1 MSKITVDTI
10 EPSTGTTVT
19 LGGSG
24 DTLSVPSGVTLDVA
38 SGGTITNSGTASG
51 FGLFSSYA
59 VIADQKSQNTHGGTF
74 TAGAWQTRDLNTE
87 VFDPDSIVSISTN
100 AFTLAAGTYFIRWQA
115 PAGNCN
121 YHQSRLYNSS
131 DSSVVAVG
139 SSEMAH
145 SSYSVTN
152 KSFGSC
158 RVTIAA
164 SKAFIIQH
172 QCSTTANSE
181 GFGRAENFGTEQYT
195 TIEIFKEA

>member
-1 MSKITVDTI
+1 MSKITVDAV
-10 EPSTGTTVT
+10 EPSTGTSLT
-19 LGGSG
+19 LGASG
-24 DTLSVPSGVTLDVA
+24 DTITVPSGA
-38 SGGTITNSGTASG
+38 TITNSGTASG
-51 FGLFSSYA
+51 FGLFSSFA

-74 TAGAWQTRDLNTE
+74 TTGSWQTRDLNTE

-145 SSYSVTN
+145 SSYAVTN

-172 QCSTTANSE
+172 QCSTTASSE
-181 GFGRAENFGTEQYT
+181 GFGRAANFGTEQYT
-195 TIEIFKEA
+195 TVEIFKEA